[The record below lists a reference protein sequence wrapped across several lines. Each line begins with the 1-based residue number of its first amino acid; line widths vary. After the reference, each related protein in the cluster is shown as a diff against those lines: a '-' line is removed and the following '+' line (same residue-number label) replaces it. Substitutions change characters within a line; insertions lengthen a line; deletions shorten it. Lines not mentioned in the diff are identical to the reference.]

1 MMIIL
6 AIPFGVLCLL
16 IAFVCY
22 RAECFKQTLV
32 FSLLGVSA
40 LGAAALMLFG
50 SHWLLQ
56 NL

>member
-22 RAECFKQTLV
+22 RAKCLKQTLV